1 MSPARVLLILL
12 VAVCR
17 PALAQSVTAQSV
29 EAQPATAQAEAAPTV
44 AAQPA
49 STQPP
54 AKFAP
59 ATVDFERHV
68 AGLLSRLG
76 CNSAACHGSFQ
87 GKGGFRL
94 SLFGQSPE
102 LDYKALQGGR
112 IDTDSPDQSLLLL
125 KPSGREKHG
134 GGIRMGED
142 SWEYELVRRWI
153 AGGAKRT
160 VGRGTVERLEI
171 EPSDAPPLA
180 VGQSVAVRVRA
191 HFADGDEED
200 VTRLAEFRSRD
211 ESVALIDASGQA
223 IARGAGQATIV
234 VAYRGAFASTSL
246 VVPYAAGPLPEP
258 QQRGGNWIDE
268 ELDANLTLLGLT
280 KSPPAADEEF
290 LRRATLDVLGILP
303 APEEV
308 RRFVADV
315 DPHKRTKAIDALLAH
330 PRRDAL
336 WATKMCDI
344 TACNVAAMESPEE
357 ARPKRAKMW
366 HDWFRR
372 RFADNRPYDEIV
384 RGVLLATSRD
394 DQPIETWI
402 DQEVALQQA
411 AVQGFES
418 NYAERPTLDLF
429 WRRTGEGGQA
439 AVEDMAELTAAAFLG
454 LRLHCAR
461 CHQHPYDRW
470 SQADFAGYA
479 NVFARIEFGSST
491 DLRTAMNQRLESR
504 RLARQQGQ
512 TPPELPRVQE
522 VFVGQRM
529 RPLTDAAAAALPK
542 APGGPVLPD
551 DEDPRHALFGWMRK
565 PDNPYFARCF
575 VNRVWAKYF
584 GAGLVEPVDD
594 FSPANPPRHPRLL
607 DRLVEEFVTSGYDIA
622 HLERLILSSQAY
634 QRSAAPTGNN
644 AADQHRLARAPVRP
658 LLAETLV
665 DSLNA
670 ALEATDDFG
679 ADVPAG
685 SQAIELAPNRFAD
698 PQVNELF
705 RVLGRGDRKSL
716 CDCDRLTGP
725 TLRQPLLLMSD
736 PRVLAKIRG
745 GRLARLLREQ
755 KPDEQIVEEF
765 YLATLSRWPEADERE
780 FMLDHVAA
788 SEDRAEGLFDIVWAL
803 VNSREFLT
811 NH

>member
-1 MSPARVLLILL
+1 MSLSRVLLILL
-12 VAVCR
+12 LSVCR
-17 PALAQSVTAQSV
+17 PALAQSV
-29 EAQPATAQAEAAPTV
+29 AEQDN
-44 AAQPA
+44 AAQTVTARPA

-54 AKFAP
+54 TKFTP

-68 AGLLSRLG
+68 AGLLGRLG

-87 GKGGFRL
+87 GKGGFKL

-102 LDYKALQGGR
+102 LDYEALRDGR
-112 IDTDSPDQSLLLL
+112 IDADSPDESLLLV

-134 GGIRMGED
+134 GGVRLRED

-153 AGGAKRT
+153 ADGAKRT

-171 EPSDAPPLA
+171 EPSETPRLA
-180 VGQSVAVRVRA
+180 IGQSVAVRVRA

-200 VTRLAEFRSRD
+200 VTLLAEFRSHD

-223 IARGAGQATIV
+223 VARGAGQATIV
-234 VAYRGAFASTSL
+234 VAYRGAFAATSL
-246 VVPYAAGPLPEP
+246 VVPFAAGTSPEP
-258 QQRGGNWIDE
+258 QQRGGNLIDD
-268 ELDANLTLLGLT
+268 ELDANLAQLGLT
-280 KSPPAADEEF
+280 VSPPAADEEF

-303 APEEV
+303 APDEV
-308 RRFVADV
+308 QRFIADV

-372 RFADNRPYDEIV
+372 RFADNTPYDEIV

-394 DQPIETWI
+394 EQPIETWI

-411 AVQGFES
+411 AEQGFES
-418 NYAERPTLDLF
+418 DYSERPTLDLF

-439 AVEDMAELTAAAFLG
+439 AVEDMAELTATAFLG

-504 RLARQQGQ
+504 REARQQGQ

-522 VFVGQRM
+522 VFVAPRM
-529 RPLTDAAAAALPK
+529 RPLTDAAPAASAPPK
-542 APGGPVLPD
+542 APGGPALPD
-551 DEDPRHALFGWMRK
+551 NDDPRHTLFHWMRV

-584 GAGLVEPVDD
+584 GTGFVEPVDD

-607 DRLVEEFVTSGYDIA
+607 DRLAEEFVTSGYDIA

-634 QRSAAPTGNN
+634 QRSAAPAGNN
-644 AADQHRLARAPVRP
+644 AADRHSLARAPVKP

-670 ALEATDDFG
+670 ALEATDNFG
-679 ADVPAG
+679 IDVPAG
-685 SQAIELAPNRFAD
+685 SQAIELAPNQFAD

-745 GRLARLLREQ
+745 GRLAALLREQ
-755 KPDEQIVEEF
+755 KSDEQIVDEF
-765 YLATLSRWPEADERE
+765 YLATLSRWPEPAELE
-780 FMLDHVAA
+780 FALGHIAA
-788 SEDRAEGLFDIVWAL
+788 SEDRAEGLFDIVWAV
-803 VNSREFLT
+803 VNSREFIT